1 MATADRPDARQFTAK
16 GRATRQRILQAA
28 AEIILSDGL
37 SGLTMDKVRNA
48 ASVSGSQLTHYY
60 TDRRELIRA
69 VLERQIE
76 VVLDF
81 HRQPKLGQ
89 LDTFDDY
96 EHWIDGSIRYLR
108 RIGYTGTPTYHAL
121 AGQLVKSDE
130 QTRRTLGSGY
140 RRWIGVFGQ
149 SIERMK
155 ERGVLVSNADPS
167 HLAQVLVAAHQGGG
181 AMAFTYRQEW
191 PDSDAL
197 RFGVNYLRLFA
208 ADPAERVARRP
219 RRARQLQRL
228 SDRNGFVMD
237 TDRFMPKGHA
247 TRARIID
254 SAAQL
259 MFERGVVG
267 TSLEDVRTSAGVS
280 GSQLTHYFTDKR
292 DLTRQVIASRTD
304 NVMTFH
310 TQPRMNELNSIAA
323 LRTWATSCMGD
334 VKSVYLRG
342 GCVYGSLAAELLEA
356 EEDVLED
363 LAVGYDRWLQLF
375 RNGLTAMRRRG
386 ELIADADPRHL
397 ATALVAAHQGG
408 AMLTFAM
415 DSGAPLRAAVA
426 AAVDYVASFE
436 PSPDGK

>member
-16 GRATRQRILQAA
+16 GRGTRQRILQAA
-28 AEIILSDGL
+28 AEVIVSDGL
-37 SGLTMDKVRNA
+37 SGFNMDKVRNK

-60 TDRRELIRA
+60 ADRQALIRA
-69 VLERQIE
+69 VVERQIE

-81 HRQPKLGQ
+81 HRQPKLGR
-89 LDTFDDY
+89 LDNFDDY
-96 EHWIDGSIRYLR
+96 EQWIDGSIRYLR

-121 AGQLVKSDE
+121 AGQLAKSDE
-130 QTRRTLGSGY
+130 RTRRTLGSGY
-140 RRWIGVFGQ
+140 RQWIGVLEQ
-149 SIERMK
+149 SIQRMK
-155 ERGVLVSNADPS
+155 DRGVLVSKANPA
-167 HLAQVLVAAHQGGG
+167 HLAHVLVAAHQGGG

-191 PDSDAL
+191 PDHDAL

-208 ADPAERVARRP
+208 ANPEERVARRP
-219 RRARQLQRL
+219 RRARQRQNR
-228 SDRNGFVMD
+228 DGFVLG
-237 TDRFMPKGHA
+237 THRFTPKGHA

-267 TSLEDVRTSAGVS
+267 TSLEDVRASAGVS

-292 DLTRQVIASRTD
+292 DLTRQVIAARTD
-304 NVMTFH
+304 NVLTFH
-310 TQPRMNELNSIAA
+310 TQPRLKELNSMAA
-323 LRTWATSCMGD
+323 LRLWATTCMAD
-334 VKSVYLRG
+334 VKSVYLQG

-356 EEDVLED
+356 EEDVLDD
-363 LAVGYDRWLQLF
+363 LAAGYDRWVQLF

-386 ELIADADPRHL
+386 ELIADADTRHL

-415 DSGAPLRAAVA
+415 DSGVPLRAAIT
-426 AAVDYVASFE
+426 AAVDYAASFE
-436 PSPDGK
+436 PSPEGR